1 MDLYMRCYPPREHRV
16 HCACAFHLHRV
27 LLCFHLH
34 VHSGELCTLRFTEPP
49 CILSRAPYMGPHVI
63 LYNNITCIDPCVLIG
78 VRGSRIG
85 HVNNTPVVSYQ
96 NLILSVLSESPMPFI
111 CPYCTLTH

>member
-1 MDLYMRCYPPREHRV
+1 MYTIT
-16 HCACAFHLHRV
+16 
-27 LLCFHLH
+27 
-34 VHSGELCTLRFTEPP
+34 CTLYGPP
-49 CILSRAPYMGPHVI
+49 CDI